1 MPKLPNQVYRFDPNT
16 SYLRVIADGF
26 GRPNGITFS
35 PNEKT
40 VYITDTAETDGD
52 GSEDKLLPATM

>member
-1 MPKLPNQVYRFDPNT
+1 VYRFDPAT
-16 SYLRVIADGF
+16 KDVRVIADGF

-35 PNEKT
+35 PDEKT
-40 VYITDTAETDGD
+40 VYITDTAENNGD